1 MTRELAPGNEVNWKL
16 WHSAGVLAVTGFFVW
31 MAVWRPWGLYA
42 SWIVTMAALSAF
54 TLIVGRGV
62 TGAWK
67 GAFVDERLRVS
78 LSQLQ
83 MIVWTIVIVA
93 ALGTMAI
100 ARAQVN
106 PATAMDI
113 QVPETI
119 WMLLGISTTS
129 LVGSPLIKNIKKYTP
144 TNRAHADSLVEAQG
158 ADAAAV
164 TIQGQ
169 IVMNKSIHQ
178 ASLAD
183 VFMGEA
189 VDNFTLLDVGK
200 MQMFF
205 FTVVL
210 VLAYTTTISAQMR
223 AGSLA
228 ALPDVGSGLL
238 PLLGISHAGYLLSK
252 VASSSAAAAHT

>member
-1 MTRELAPGNEVNWKL
+1 MTREKEPGTEVLNWKL
-16 WHSAGVLAVTGFFVW
+16 WHSASVLAVTGFFVW

-42 SWIVTMAALSAF
+42 SWIVTMVALTAF

-67 GAFVDERLRVS
+67 GAFVDDRLRMS

-100 ARAQVN
+100 ARVQVD
-106 PATAMDI
+106 PSTAMDI
-113 QVPETI
+113 QVPETV

-144 TNRAHADSLVEAQG
+144 TNRVKADTLVTAQG
-158 ADAAAV
+158 TDPAAV
-164 TIQGQ
+164 TIEGQ
-169 IVMNKSIHQ
+169 VVMNTSIHQ

-183 VFMGEA
+183 VFLGETI
-189 VDNFTLLDVGK
+189 DNFTRLDVGK

-210 VLAYTTTISAQMR
+210 VLAYTTTLAAQMR

-228 ALPDVGSGLL
+228 SLPDFGAGMV
-238 PLLGISHAGYLLSK
+238 PLLGISHAGYLMSK
-252 VASSSAAAAHT
+252 LASSSAAQK

>member
-1 MTRELAPGNEVNWKL
+1 MTPDPAVPRLTDVHWKL
-16 WHSAGVLAVTGFFVW
+16 WHSATVLAVTGFFVW
-31 MAVWRPWGLYA
+31 MGVWRPWGLYA
-42 SWIVTMAALSAF
+42 SWIVTMAALTVF

-67 GAFVDERLRVS
+67 GAFVDERLRMS

-93 ALGTMAI
+93 AFGTMAI
-100 ARAQVN
+100 ARAQVD
-106 PATAMDI
+106 PVTAMDI
-113 QVPETI
+113 RVPETI
-119 WMLLGISTTS
+119 WALLGISTTS
-129 LVGSPLIKNIKKYTP
+129 LIGSPLIKNAKKKDTP
-144 TNRAHADSLVEAQG
+144 ADSARADSLANR
-158 ADAAAV
+158 ADAGAV
-164 TIQGQ
+164 TIEGQ
-169 IVMNKSIHQ
+169 VVMNTSIHQ

-183 VFMGEA
+183 VFMGET

-210 VLAYTTTISAQMR
+210 VLAYTTAISAQMR

-228 ALPDVGSGLL
+228 SLPDVGAGML
-238 PLLGISHAGYLLSK
+238 PLLGISHAGYLMSK
-252 VASSSAAAAHT
+252 VASSSPAPRR